1 MICCKRLTI
10 AILATLTSLV
20 VAPVRAEEAAPA
32 PVPTPKSLDEAAA
45 QRAQATRM
53 REEADRFC
61 TWMQNDSEKSEWYY
75 DNRSELV
82 QLVESSRW
90 VRATRKA
97 VAWLI
102 GAAAGALMAA
112 QQLEIWL
119 REHFK

>member
-1 MICCKRLTI
+1 MIEDHDHASASVLANRHHEVLEMLHRMDMRL
-10 AILATLTSLV
+10 
-20 VAPVRAEEAAPA
+20 
-32 PVPTPKSLDEAAA
+32 A
-45 QRAQATRM
+45 QIDREIEGL

-61 TWMQNDSEKSEWYY
+61 TWMQNDSEKSAWYY